1 MTLTPSLAAV
11 SGPQTNSQ
19 ERAWIVALWWCAHAV
34 RFVAWG
40 VIGLLSAFASY
51 FFGIAAL
58 VLGLLS
64 YVRMEGEWWPAVLCL
79 AFGYLSARVSL
90 ACMDSALDSSPNWNR
105 DTREKT
111 STVPA

>member
-1 MTLTPSLAAV
+1 MTLTPSLAEV
-11 SGPQTNSQ
+11 SGPQINSQ

-79 AFGYLSARVSL
+79 AFGYLSARMSL

-105 DTREKT
+105 ETREKT
-111 STVPA
+111 SAVRA